1 MSKAILYVGDDS
13 PSSTSRHRADA
24 LRRLGHK
31 VTHINPYKDLR
42 KHLTGLR
49 IIVHYRTGY
58 LFLQGVVQRWQQSQQ
73 ALLASQGQFDV
84 CWVDGGELLGRKV
97 MAGFREMASKLVL
110 FNHDDPT
117 GHRDG
122 NRFLTMLR
130 TIPSF
135 DLCVVVRPLNVDEYK
150 QRGAREVLRV
160 FMSYDE
166 VRHAPAE
173 HHGAVPPQFDN
184 DIVFIGRN
192 IPGEGRDLF
201 LHQLIQAGLKPA
213 IWGDNWQA
221 SPVWGS
227 LQPYWKGGSISG
239 QDYVNAMRHAR
250 ICLGML
256 SKGNRDEHTT
266 RSMEIPYA
274 GGLLC
279 AERTSEHMALYREG
293 EEAVFWQDANECA
306 RLCTE
311 LLASPERM
319 ARIKAAGQA
328 RVRSNRVGA
337 EDVGRATLQRLFP
350 QEKAST

>member
-1 MSKAILYVGDDS
+1 MSKTILYVGDDS

-58 LFLQGVVQRWQQSQQ
+58 LFLQREVQRWQQTQQ
-73 ALLASQGQFDV
+73 ALLASQGRFDV

-97 MAGFREMASKLVL
+97 MAGFRDMASKLVL

-135 DLCVVVRPLNVDEYK
+135 DLCVVVRPTNVDEYK
-150 QRGAREVLRV
+150 QRGARDVLRV

-173 HHGAVPPQFDN
+173 LHGPVPPQFDN

-201 LHQLIQAGLKPA
+201 LHKLVQAGLKPA

-227 LQPYWKGGSISG
+227 LQPCWKGGSIAG

-279 AERTSEHMALYREG
+279 AERTNEHMALYREG
-293 EEAVFWQDANECA
+293 HEAVFWQDAAECA
-306 RLCTE
+306 RICHE
-311 LLASPERM
+311 LLPDPDRIT
-319 ARIKAAGQA
+319 RIKVAGHA
-328 RVRSNRVGA
+328 RVQANRVGA
-337 EDVGRATLQRLFP
+337 EDVGRAVFQRLYP
-350 QEKAST
+350 QENLST